1 LQSGDISPIM
11 FFMNDP
17 YEQLIENLRADQRSL
32 KQLEVESGVPEETI
46 RDIKSGKVSSPRID
60 TLRAIAKCFQGAAQ

>member
-1 LQSGDISPIM
+1 M

-60 TLRAIAKCFQGAAQ
+60 TLRAIAKCFQAVRRAQ